1 MNVQK
6 AREYARYVRG
16 HDAGALDMCPAQDFA
31 RVKSHRVPRADR
43 PVCWRVSSGEIRG
56 GRMAAL
62 KSDPVWEKLSR
73 FGRRYTPI
81 DYGSGMGME
90 DIDRDE
96 AGELGLEA
104 EVSSTAYRRACR
116 KKLSAKRSTRALRA
130 ESSKCATKSRFPLG
144 ADKRLP
150 NARICKSSAITE
162 FKNIEESARASLE
175 KGETVNTPS
184 GELKFGK
191 HIYEDRKDK
200 SAKGVSNRLKH
211 YEFAKA
217 LTRDVR
223 EIRQQG
229 ERQTFVNY
237 CANLD
242 GKLRGMVVVV
252 KYGNVAKN
260 YFIKNITE
268 LDKSRKGMLLYQ
280 KDDEHEK

>member
-1 MNVQK
+1 M
-6 AREYARYVRG
+6 
-16 HDAGALDMCPAQDFA
+16 
-31 RVKSHRVPRADR
+31 
-43 PVCWRVSSGEIRG
+43 
-56 GRMAAL
+56 
-62 KSDPVWEKLSR
+62 
-73 FGRRYTPI
+73 
-81 DYGSGMGME
+81 
-90 DIDRDE
+90 
-96 AGELGLEA
+96 
-104 EVSSTAYRRACR
+104 
-116 KKLSAKRSTRALRA
+116 
-130 ESSKCATKSRFPLG
+130 
-144 ADKRLP
+144 
-150 NARICKSSAITE
+150 
-162 FKNIEESARASLE
+162 
-175 KGETVNTPS
+175 
-184 GELKFGK
+184 KFGK